1 MSKIVIIGAGAMGS
15 AFALPCLD
23 NNHDINIVGTHL
35 ENEFIDNLKKNNNL
49 HLGLNVQIPKEIKLF
64 KFDKFDELLKSNVDL
79 IVLGISS
86 KGIEWVSD
94 QLSRIYKDSRT
105 PKLLM
110 LTKGLSIHNNHYELL
125 VDKLERLL
133 TERKI
138 TNVNISAVGG
148 PCLAAGL
155 ANRVHSSVVIANKD
169 IHVAKQI
176 ADMLNTNYY
185 HTSHSDDLNGVEVSA
200 AIKNIFSMA
209 VGAAKGLC
217 SQNISNEVREKN
229 YLNTASALVKQSIYE
244 MEIFV
249 QHLKGKKETVK
260 GLAGLGDLYVSSGG
274 GRNAKMGSYIGEGL
288 TFSEAKKTKMEKVTV
303 EGADLAL
310 EIGSKVNED
319 FSRRDLPL
327 MLGMINAIINDKK
340 LETRTFDLSTGDFV
354 MFPSSLFHRTTPFS
368 SSKKRVCF
376 AFDLAPDEL
385 IS

>member
-35 ENEFIDNLKKNNNL
+35 ENEFIDNLVVNKNI
-49 HLGLNVQIPKEIKLF
+49 HPGLNTKIPEGIKIF
-64 KFDKFDELLKSNVDL
+64 KFEKFENILKSNVDL

-94 QLSRIYKDSRT
+94 QLSKVYKNSKI
-105 PKLLM
+105 PNLLM
-110 LTKGLSIHNNHYELL
+110 LTKGLSIYENDYELL

-133 TERKI
+133 LARGLSE
-138 TNVNISAVGG
+138 VNISAVGG

-155 ANRVHSSVVIANKD
+155 ANRIHSSVIIANKD
-169 IHVAKQI
+169 IDTAKKI
-176 ADMLNTNYY
+176 ADMLNTSYY

-217 SQNISNEVREKN
+217 SKNATNEVREKN
-229 YLNTASALVKQSIYE
+229 YLNTASALIKQSIHE

-249 QHLKGKKETVK
+249 EHLEGKKETVK

-288 TFSEAKKTKMEKVTV
+288 TFSKAKKDKMEKITV
-303 EGADLAL
+303 EGADLAV
-310 EIGSKVNED
+310 EIAQKVKQD
-319 FSRRDLPL
+319 FSEKKLPL
-327 MLGMINAIINDKK
+327 MIGMINAIVEDKK
-340 LETRTFDLSTGDFV
+340 LELDWDSFR
-354 MFPSSLFHRTTPFS
+354 
-368 SSKKRVCF
+368 
-376 AFDLAPDEL
+376 
-385 IS
+385 

>member
-35 ENEFIDNLKKNNNL
+35 ENEFIDNLVVNKNI
-49 HLGLNVQIPKEIKLF
+49 HPGLNTKIPEGIKIF
-64 KFDKFDELLKSNVDL
+64 KFEKFENILKSNVDL

-94 QLSRIYKDSRT
+94 QLSKVYKNSKI
-105 PKLLM
+105 PNLLM
-110 LTKGLSIHNNHYELL
+110 LTKGLSIYENDYELL

-133 TERKI
+133 LARGLSE
-138 TNVNISAVGG
+138 VNISAVGG

-155 ANRVHSSVVIANKD
+155 ANRIHSSVIIANKD
-169 IHVAKQI
+169 IDTAKKI
-176 ADMLNTNYY
+176 ADMLNTSYY

-217 SQNISNEVREKN
+217 SKNVTNEVREKN
-229 YLNTASALVKQSIYE
+229 YLNTASALIKQSIHE

-249 QHLKGKKETVK
+249 EHLEGKKETVK

-288 TFSEAKKTKMEKVTV
+288 TFSKAKKDKMEKITV
-303 EGADLAL
+303 EGADLAV
-310 EIGSKVNED
+310 EIAQKVKQD
-319 FSRRDLPL
+319 FSEKKLPL
-327 MLGMINAIINDKK
+327 MIGMINAIVEDKK
-340 LETRTFDLSTGDFV
+340 LELDWDSFR
-354 MFPSSLFHRTTPFS
+354 
-368 SSKKRVCF
+368 
-376 AFDLAPDEL
+376 
-385 IS
+385 